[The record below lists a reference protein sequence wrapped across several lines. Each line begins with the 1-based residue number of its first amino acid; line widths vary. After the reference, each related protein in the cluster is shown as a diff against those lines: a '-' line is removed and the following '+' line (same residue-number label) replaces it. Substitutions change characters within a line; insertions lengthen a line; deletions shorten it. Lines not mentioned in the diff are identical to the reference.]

1 MLSFDVIDGSVCFG
15 LASAGDM
22 DGAVRPVED
31 AGEQFADA
39 AGGASDDE
47 DLVVVSMNDK
57 RGNSGRRRTL
67 PSWLGRL
74 ASVREQEGVL
84 PVFDGLK
91 KLS

>member
-15 LASAGDM
+15 LASGGDI

-47 DLVVVSMNDK
+47 DLVVLGMNDK
-57 RGNSGRRRTL
+57 
-67 PSWLGRL
+67 GRL
-74 ASVREQEGVL
+74 ASVSEQEGVL
-84 PVFDGLK
+84 PIFDGSSCREFCRSCK
-91 KLS
+91 WLSGC

>member
-47 DLVVVSMNDK
+47 DLVVLGMNDK
-57 RGNSGRRRTL
+57 
-67 PSWLGRL
+67 GRL
-74 ASVREQEGVL
+74 ASVSEQEGVL
-84 PVFDGLK
+84 PIFDGSSCREFCRSCK
-91 KLS
+91 WLSGC